1 MEGKELQDM
10 GRKVMKMPM
19 MAPPFFRFST
29 PAPETSLTPK
39 SLFRYADGM
48 NDSLSEGIFNGQEV
62 SKTILLPWTR
72 HRHNLG
78 KAFSSNIFGANLA
91 PTAA

>member
-10 GRKVMKMPM
+10 GRKVMKLPM

-48 NDSLSEGIFNGQEV
+48 KDSLSEGIFNGQEV
-62 SKTILLPWTR
+62 SKTILLRGQGTGIISGKR
-72 HRHNLG
+72 SQVTFLG
-78 KAFSSNIFGANLA
+78 Q
-91 PTAA
+91 T